1 MIGGRRQPYASRM
14 DRLTQLAWIIGGG
27 LAMAGIAMVGGL
39 TIVLPMRWLDR
50 LVLPLVALAAG
61 TLFGGA
67 VFHMLPEASESL
79 GSRIAAG
86 WLAAGF
92 TTFLALEQF
101 LQWHHSHRADAAA
114 PRAGSW
120 LILLGDGLH
129 NFLGGLGIAATFLAN
144 PPAGITAWCAAAAHE
159 APQELGDFG
168 VLVHGG
174 WPPRRALLANL
185 LSALTFPLGAVIA
198 WAVARH
204 VEVAGLAAFGAGNFL
219 YIAAS
224 DLIPEIKADAAGGR
238 PAVHF
243 TLFAAGVVLM
253 AAIAT
258 AMAP

>member
-1 MIGGRRQPYASRM
+1 M
-14 DRLTQLAWIIGGG
+14 DRALQLVWILAGG
-27 LAMAGIAMVGGL
+27 LAMSLIAMVGGL
-39 TIVLPMRWLDR
+39 TIVLPKRWLDR
-50 LVLPLVALAAG
+50 LVLPLVAMAAG

-67 VFHMLPEASESL
+67 VFHMLPEATQTIGPL
-79 GSRIAAG
+79 AAGG
-86 WLAAGF
+86 WLASGF
-92 TTFLALEQF
+92 TAFLALEQF
-101 LQWHHSHRADAAA
+101 LQWHHSHRTDAAA

-144 PPAGITAWCAAAAHE
+144 PQAGITAWCAAAAHE
-159 APQELGDFG
+159 LPQELGDFG

-174 WPPRRALLANL
+174 WPPRRAFMANV

-198 WAVARH
+198 WAAARH

-238 PAVHF
+238 AVLHF
-243 TLFAAGVVLM
+243 ALFTAGVGLI
-253 AAIAT
+253 AAIAGV
-258 AMAP
+258 MAG

>member
-1 MIGGRRQPYASRM
+1 ME
-14 DRLTQLAWIIGGG
+14 RLTQLTWILGGG
-27 LAMAGIAMVGGL
+27 LTMAAIAMVGGL
-39 TIVLPMRWLDR
+39 TAVLPKRWLDR

-67 VFHMLPEASESL
+67 LFHMLPEASDSL
-79 GSRIAAG
+79 GSRSAAG
-86 WLAAGF
+86 WLTAGF

-114 PRAGSW
+114 PRAGTW

-144 PPAGITAWCAAAAHE
+144 PQAGITAWFAAAAHE
-159 APQELGDFG
+159 VPQELGDFG

-174 WPPRRALLANL
+174 WPARKAVIANV

-198 WAVARH
+198 WAAARH

-224 DLIPEIKADAAGGR
+224 DLIPEIKADATGVRSAI
-238 PAVHF
+238 HF
-243 TLFAAGVVLM
+243 GLFTAGVAMMAALASLM
-253 AAIAT
+253 AG
-258 AMAP
+258 